1 METKEQLLTEAEL
14 TFEQLSEKWKKR
26 ITRKELRI
34 KDLKKMKVWHSG
46 KEDVKPE
53 TLAKFDQKIADLQEE
68 IIDDVTSAIAEI
80 EIEIEN
86 EGNPIERTE
95 EEKKE
100 IETPPQP
107 EKTNRNIFQIYG

>member
-46 KEDVKPE
+46 KENVKPE

-68 IIDDVTSAIAEI
+68 IIDDVTSAIAET

-86 EGNPIERTE
+86 EGNPIERT
-95 EEKKE
+95 EKKE

>member
-1 METKEQLLTEAEL
+1 METKEELLTEAEL

-34 KDLKKMKVWHSG
+34 NDLKRTKVLYSNR
-46 KEDVKPE
+46 KDVKPK
-53 TLAKFDQKIADLQEE
+53 TLAKFDQNIADLQEE
-68 IIDDVTSAIAEI
+68 IIDDVTSAIAET

-86 EGNPIERTE
+86 EGNPIERT
-95 EEKKE
+95 EKKE